1 MMEAVKQSIQENN
14 AVQENQKRLAEH
26 IRSSGLQMRD
36 EIPSD
41 GNCLFHAIADQLERV
56 GEKGFNHSNLRKL
69 SVEILKNGVHGVS
82 LSYSFVF

>member
-69 SVEILKNGVHGVS
+69 SVETLKNGVHGVS
-82 LSYSFVF
+82 LSYCFVF

>member
-69 SVEILKNGVHGVS
+69 SVETLKNGVHGVS
-82 LSYSFVF
+82 LSYSFLF